1 MRTKLKELI
10 IALLFLLILFP
21 ESSFLQ
27 EEDINKKIEYRSEEL
42 EKIRNEIKH
51 FRKNLKKTEAKEK
64 SLLTKLH
71 ETEKNISLTEKMISQ
86 LNREQKQ
93 KEREIKATGS
103 SIKKLEND
111 LGQLKSNFAKRLVN
125 IYKSGEYNDWELI
138 LTSQSLNQAIYRY
151 KYLRIISD
159 IDKKN
164 SSEIRHSIVTIDNKK
179 QKMITELQDK
189 KKIINEKKRYQ
200 NSLSKQKNL
209 RKQQINKARR
219 NKNNLLAQ
227 IKEKEKAAA
236 KLSRLITD
244 LEKQREIRRKE
255 LAHQRALFGV
265 SADNPFLLNQG
276 KLIWPVQG
284 KIISKFGIQ
293 KNPVLKTITE
303 NSGIDIKAEKGTPVK
318 AILDGVVTTITYIR
332 GFGNTIII
340 DHGSGFYTVY
350 THVEN
355 VHIYE
360 KQYILT
366 GTIIANVGES
376 GTLSG
381 SILHFEIWKN
391 KIKLNP
397 EDWLAKRT

>member
-1 MRTKLKELI
+1 MRMNFNKLI
-10 IALLFLLILFP
+10 IASLLFIILSPESLIL
-21 ESSFLQ
+21 Q
-27 EEDINKKIEYRSEEL
+27 EKDINKKIEYKSNEL
-42 EKIRNEIKH
+42 EKIRTDIKQ
-51 FRKNLKKTEAKEK
+51 FKKNLKKTEAKEK

-71 ETEKNISLTEKMISQ
+71 ETEENISLTEKMISQ
-86 LNREQKQ
+86 LNRELKQ
-93 KEREIKATGS
+93 KEREIQSTRK
-103 SIKKLEND
+103 SIKKLENNMNK
-111 LGQLKSNFAKRLVN
+111 LKSNFAKRLVN
-125 IYKSGEYNDWELI
+125 IYKNGEYNDWELI

-151 KYLRIISD
+151 KYLRIISE
-159 IDKKN
+159 IDKNNVSQIKN
-164 SSEIRHSIVTIDNKK
+164 SIVTIKNKK
-179 QKMITELQDK
+179 RKIITELEDK
-189 KKIINEKKRYQ
+189 EKIINEKKKYQ
-200 NSLSKQKNL
+200 NSMSKQKSL

-236 KLSRLITD
+236 KLSKLIAN
-244 LEKQREIRRKE
+244 LEKEREIRRKE
-255 LAHQRALFGV
+255 LARQRALSGV

-284 KIISKFGIQ
+284 KIVSKFGTQ

-340 DHGSGFYTVY
+340 DHGFGFYTVY
-350 THVEN
+350 THVED

-360 KQYILT
+360 KQYVLT
-366 GTIIANVGES
+366 GTVIANVGES
-376 GTLSG
+376 GILSG

-397 EDWLAKRT
+397 EDWLIKKA

>member
-1 MRTKLKELI
+1 MRIQFNKLI
-10 IALLFLLILFP
+10 IASLLFIILVPESLIL
-21 ESSFLQ
+21 Q
-27 EEDINKKIEYRSEEL
+27 EKDINKKIEYKSDEL
-42 EKIRNEIKH
+42 EKIRTDIKQ
-51 FRKNLKKTEAKEK
+51 FKENLKKTDAKEK
-64 SLLTKLH
+64 SLLTKLN

-93 KEREIKATGS
+93 KEREIQSTS
-103 SIKKLEND
+103 RSIKKLENN
-111 LGQLKSNFAKRLVN
+111 LTKLKSNFAKRLVN
-125 IYKSGEYNDWELI
+125 IYKKGEYNDWELI

-159 IDKKN
+159 IDKNTSK
-164 SSEIRHSIVTIDNKK
+164 EIRLNITTIDNKK
-179 QKMITELQDK
+179 HKMIAELEDK
-189 KKIINEKKRYQ
+189 EKIINEKKTYQ

-209 RKQQINKARR
+209 RKQRINKARR

-227 IKEKEKAAA
+227 IKEKEKAAV
-236 KLSRLITD
+236 KLSKLIAN
-244 LEKQREIRRKE
+244 LEKEREIRRRE
-255 LAHQRALFGV
+255 LTRQRALSGV
-265 SADNPFLLNQG
+265 RADNPFLLNQG
-276 KLIWPVQG
+276 KLIWPVRG
-284 KIISKFGIQ
+284 KIVSKFGTQ

-350 THVEN
+350 THVEY

-360 KQYILT
+360 KQYVLT
-366 GTIIANVGES
+366 GTVIANVGES

-397 EDWLAKRT
+397 EDWLAKRA